1 MGRKINKEKTGLTI
15 RFSVRLPREQH
26 QWLKELSNKS
36 KGTKN
41 FVSMNYYISKA
52 LELLKEEM

>member
-36 KGTKN
+36 KGTEN
-41 FVSMNYYISKA
+41 FVSMNDYISKA